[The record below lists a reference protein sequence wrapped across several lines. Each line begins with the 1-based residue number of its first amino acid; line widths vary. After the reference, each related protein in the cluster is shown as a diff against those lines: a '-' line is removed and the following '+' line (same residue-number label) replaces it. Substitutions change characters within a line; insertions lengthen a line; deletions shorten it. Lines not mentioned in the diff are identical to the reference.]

1 MANQG
6 HVASGRSISE
16 SKLGK
21 EGRSGDTNLR
31 VISKQEKNEKVQEKY
46 VERREQLFWPPKCKC
61 FKSLEV
67 VHT

>member
-21 EGRSGDTNLR
+21 EGRSGDTNLG
-31 VISKQEKNEKVQEKY
+31 VISK
-46 VERREQLFWPPKCKC
+46 
-61 FKSLEV
+61 
-67 VHT
+67 